1 MSTRPVHRPVH
12 RDVAK
17 KVVVGVCMLLALV
30 VVGWVGGVVQ
40 TGGALPGKRY
50 TEVRAR
56 FDDVGILKT
65 GKEVKQDGLR
75 VGTVSRIEYVD
86 GVAEVTLR
94 LDGRVDV
101 YQDATAYVGNTSAL
115 GKKYVGFD
123 PGTSASGELG
133 DQVIALD
140 ATKSSTSLEDVLS
153 GLDPATRTSLRR
165 AIGALGVGTA
175 GHSEDLN
182 AVLAAS
188 PDLLADLE
196 TVMEAAG
203 GDEADIGALLVDADQ
218 LVNRFNGRTDQI
230 AALVRNADRTVQ
242 ALGVDDG
249 KPLEETIAKLP
260 STLRSADTALDD
272 LYRPLGDAEVALRNL
287 EPGARALGRAT
298 PDLRALLR
306 DAPTTLDK
314 VPGVADDATPALDAL
329 DDTLADARPLLDP
342 VKSSVNSL
350 ARLLYRFA
358 PYSGDAARFFSQHDL
373 LSGTLDGDDSK
384 HYFAAQLTGV
394 GLFSVNGLPDPLYR
408 SEFYPCPG
416 TAWNHAT
423 VTDCSGGAN

>member
-1 MSTRPVHRPVH
+1 MSNRPVH
-12 RDVAK
+12 RDVAR
-17 KVVVGVCMLLALV
+17 KVVVGVCMLLALA
-30 VVGWVGGVVQ
+30 VVGWVGGIVQ

-94 LDGRVDV
+94 LDGKVDV
-101 YQDATAYVGNTSAL
+101 YNDATAYVGNTSAL

-123 PGTSASGELG
+123 PGTAASGELG

-140 ATKSSTSLEDVLS
+140 ATKSSTSLEDALS
-153 GLDPATRTSLRR
+153 GLDPKTRKALRS
-165 AIGALGVGTA
+165 AVGALGVGTA
-175 GHSEDLN
+175 GHSQDLN

-188 PDLLADLE
+188 PGLLADLE

-203 GDEADIGALLVDADQ
+203 SDRADLAALLVDADQ
-218 LVNRFNGRTDQI
+218 LVNRFNGRTDEI
-230 AALVRNADRTVQ
+230 AGLVRNADRTVQ

-249 KPLEETIAKLP
+249 KPLEEAIAKLP

-272 LYRPLGDAEVALRNL
+272 LYRPLGDAEVALRKL
-287 EPGARALGRAT
+287 QPGARALGDAT
-298 PDLRALLR
+298 PDLRAFLR
-306 DAPTTLDK
+306 DSPATLDK
-314 VPGVADDATPALDAL
+314 VPGVADDATPALEAL
-329 DDTLADARPLLDP
+329 DETLADARPLLDP
-342 VKSSVNSL
+342 AKSSVDSL

-373 LSGTLDGDDSK
+373 LSGTLEGDDSK

-408 SEFYPCPG
+408 SEAYPCPG
-416 TAWNHAT
+416 AAWNHAT